1 MSFIHRVEICI
12 RYHGR
17 QLMIFCRDFTITC
30 YFGVNRFFLLFYCRC
45 HVLYLQSVT
54 VNTAFFFTLSPA
66 LNMIFACQLRLVCCV
81 YCSWTSANRD
91 MLEEQDSCLE
101 FKLHRLQFIEMVAN
115 SPQDSAEVLRFAKHF
130 ARFSKRHTRGKHHMK
145 FALYMIFIFLMKAF
159 FGIVSSRWNIQ
170 VYIWHCSL
178 SVLTAFVRK

>member
-1 MSFIHRVEICI
+1 MGVPIWLNCMIICEFHPQGWNLHQI
-12 RYHGR
+12 SWKT
-17 QLMIFCRDFTITC
+17 IDDFLQGLYNNLLFWCKQI
-30 YFGVNRFFLLFYCRC
+30 FLLFYCRC
-45 HVLYLQSVT
+45 HALYLQSVT

-159 FGIVSSRWNIQ
+159 LV
-170 VYIWHCSL
+170 
-178 SVLTAFVRK
+178 